1 MLVSSMS
8 CMSSVSCVPSVSCVS
23 SVSSHCYSS
32 SHLLSVLIRKKR
44 GGQEAQSASSGSPF
58 SIISM
63 KWKLK
68 AAVI

>member
-1 MLVSSMS
+1 MLV
-8 CMSSVSCVPSVSCVS
+8 SSVSCVSSVSSVSCVS

-58 SIISM
+58 AIISM